1 METVVLGKKR
11 TQTEVFQWVL
21 PAKGPAGL
29 RGSWA
34 SDEVRAA
41 VVGTDIPGICQR
53 LGGNGA
59 VSQCHQVTG
68 RLRFGDLERCRN
80 GLNGKKL
87 NRETLTTDILVDLVL
102 TICTLNNT
110 CTYLSWGANDGG
122 QRGLLQPLGGAGGG
136 AQELGGGG
144 AEVGRSAKLRGMTAG
159 WGGGRL
165 NRIW

>member
-1 METVVLGKKR
+1 MPKWSE
-11 TQTEVFQWVL
+11 W
-21 PAKGPAGL
+21 
-29 RGSWA
+29 
-34 SDEVRAA
+34 
-41 VVGTDIPGICQR
+41 
-53 LGGNGA
+53 
-59 VSQCHQVTG
+59 
-68 RLRFGDLERCRN
+68 
-80 GLNGKKL
+80 KKL

-159 WGGGRL
+159 
-165 NRIW
+165 